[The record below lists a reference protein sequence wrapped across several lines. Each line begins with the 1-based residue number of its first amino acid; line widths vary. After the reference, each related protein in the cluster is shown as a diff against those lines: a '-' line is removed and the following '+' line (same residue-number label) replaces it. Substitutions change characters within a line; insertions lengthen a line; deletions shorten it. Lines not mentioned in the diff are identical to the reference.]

1 MRRAVVGSLYVVT
14 AVITGYW
21 ALRLMFLPLSGGPQ
35 SWWPPIML
43 GASILLLGGGMHV
56 VVPQVRG
63 VWLVLFAAVLPLA
76 LCAVLFG
83 ALAFRCGFFAL
94 VVALSMWITQA
105 LASPVNRVGGLAL
118 IVSLILAVSWVPG
131 SVNTLRLYFSPT
143 TSSPDPT
150 VLILLL
156 VPWVFIIASVIAGIA
171 LCRSPKSDASGS
183 GGGFWHRNEHVG
195 GAQ

>member
-1 MRRAVVGSLYVVT
+1 MTAVV
-14 AVITGYW
+14 TGYW
-21 ALRLMFLPLSGGPQ
+21 ALRLMFLPLNGGPQ

-56 VVPQVRG
+56 VAPQVRG
-63 VWLVLFAAVLPLA
+63 VWLVLLAAVLPLA

-94 VVALSMWITQA
+94 VVALSMWITQS
-105 LASPVNRVGGLAL
+105 LASAVNRAGGLAL

-131 SVNTLRLYFSPT
+131 SLNTLRLYFSPT
-143 TSSPDPT
+143 TSRPDPT

-156 VPWVFIIASVIAGIA
+156 VPWVFITASVIAGVA

-183 GGGFWHRNEHVG
+183 GGGFWHRTEHIR

>member
-1 MRRAVVGSLYVVT
+1 MKRTVAGGLYVVT

-21 ALRLMFLPLSGGPQ
+21 ALRLMFLPLNGGPQ

-43 GASILLLGGGMHV
+43 GTSILLLGSGMHV

-83 ALAFRCGFFAL
+83 ALAFRCVFFAL

-105 LASPVNRVGGLAL
+105 LASAVSRVGGLAL
-118 IVSLILAVSWVPG
+118 IVSLILAVSWVPR

-150 VLILLL
+150 VLIMLL
-156 VPWVFIIASVIAGIA
+156 VPWVLIIASVIAGIT
-171 LCRSPKSDASGS
+171 LCRSQKSDASG
-183 GGGFWHRNEHVG
+183 G
-195 GAQ
+195 QP

>member
-1 MRRAVVGSLYVVT
+1 MT
-14 AVITGYW
+14 AFITGYW
-21 ALRLMFLPLSGGPQ
+21 ALRLMFLPLNGGAQP
-35 SWWPPIML
+35 WWPPIML

-94 VVALSMWITQA
+94 AVALSMWITQA
-105 LASPVNRVGGLAL
+105 LASVVKRAGGLAL

-131 SVNTLRLYFSPT
+131 SVNTLRLYFSPR

-150 VLILLL
+150 VLILLM
-156 VPWVFIIASVIAGIA
+156 VPWVLIIASVVAGIA
-171 LCRSPKSDASGS
+171 LCKSPKSDASGS
-183 GGGFWHRNEHVG
+183 GGG
-195 GAQ
+195 